1 MKRTLLSL
9 LATLAISGALTAFAG
24 AQQNLPQSTQD
35 RQAITYLQ
43 YQLTQPGVNS
53 IDRRE
58 IQQRISQLQYDI
70 NTRPPIEA
78 PKAYPQPSGPATQ
91 SYTRLTGEVITI
103 PSVNARANAVINLTD
118 TMFAKEDMCTAK
130 YDTIVY
136 LNSQLHNPDNTYQEL
151 VYIPQLIDRTAHQMR
166 NLGCPAAP

>member
-1 MKRTLLSL
+1 MKRTLLGL
-9 LATLAISGALTAFAG
+9 LAAFVVIGVSTVVAG

-35 RQAITYLQ
+35 RQAIAYLQ

-53 IDRRE
+53 VDRRE

-78 PKAYPQPSGPATQ
+78 PKDYAKPYGPQTQ
-91 SYTRLTGEVITI
+91 TYTRLTGVTLTI
-103 PSVNARANAVINLTD
+103 PSVDARATAVINLTD
-118 TMFAKEDMCTAK
+118 TMFGKEDMCTAK

-136 LNSQLHNPDNTYQEL
+136 MNSQLHNPDNTYQEL
-151 VYIPQLIDRTAHQMR
+151 VYIPQVIDRTAHEMR